1 MFITLRNYRRPG
13 KSWGLI
19 LLAILLSSCG
29 GGGSSGNVNLGD
41 PPPTQI
47 TLSLAV
53 PESIYGDVMIDC
65 IEADTKSESCKLDTL
80 PMLAAQISDP
90 SIDDIIAR
98 TVISHDWMAIRFRQ
112 YLESAPAEILPLFRA
127 VTAVVIAA
135 DIRPSQYSP
144 ITGAIYIDPG
154 FLWTTN
160 AEKATVLTAPD
171 FRAEFGSEL
180 MFVPL
185 SRYVDGTDYAW
196 EFFSLSDN
204 QTRIISDLEMPL
216 TGLMFHELAHAND
229 FFPPDKIDSLDTTL
243 SVWDATNSIARFRV
257 SSRVYAAQP
266 LNSQVW
272 KGLAGVLYGGDAA
285 TAGQQALTA
294 QQVGAELEID
304 GANDSYSYTSIYEDV
319 AMLFEEVMMAHVYG
333 IDREVAFTDVPPEGE
348 EAFCDSYIVRW
359 GYRDRVGDPLVHS
372 RAEQVL
378 QLLLDQ
384 TDVSAYT
391 ANLDSPRVMSNGE
404 DWCTVQLLNAS
415 CGTTNCISQTQ
426 SAGVASRQRMRPNST
441 LHYQ

>member
-1 MFITLRNYRRPG
+1 MPKRR
-13 KSWGLI
+13 L
-19 LLAILLSSCG
+19 
-29 GGGSSGNVNLGD
+29 
-41 PPPTQI
+41 
-47 TLSLAV
+47 
-53 PESIYGDVMIDC
+53 
-65 IEADTKSESCKLDTL
+65 
-80 PMLAAQISDP
+80 
-90 SIDDIIAR
+90 
-98 TVISHDWMAIRFRQ
+98 
-112 YLESAPAEILPLFRA
+112 
-127 VTAVVIAA
+127 
-135 DIRPSQYSP
+135 
-144 ITGAIYIDPG
+144 
-154 FLWTTN
+154 
-160 AEKATVLTAPD
+160 VLTAPD

-180 MFVPL
+180 MFVP
-185 SRYVDGTDYAW
+185 
-196 EFFSLSDN
+196 
-204 QTRIISDLEMPL
+204 
-216 TGLMFHELAHAND
+216 
-229 FFPPDKIDSLDTTL
+229 PDKIDSLDTTR
-243 SVWDATNSIARFRV
+243 SVWDATNSIAQFRV
-257 SSRVYAAQP
+257 SSRVNSAQP

-272 KGLAGVLYGGDAA
+272 KGLARVLYSGDAA

-404 DWCTVQLLNAS
+404 NWCTVQVLNAS

-426 SAGVASRQRMRPNST
+426 SAGVASRQRMRPDSR
-441 LHYQ
+441 LRYQ

>member
-1 MFITLRNYRRPG
+1 MFSVLRKYRRSG
-13 KSWGLI
+13 KSCGLV
-19 LLAILLSSCG
+19 LLAILLASC
-29 GGGSSGNVNLGD
+29 GGGSSGNVSPGD
-41 PPPTQI
+41 PLPTQI

-53 PESIYGDVMIDC
+53 PGSTYSGVIIDC
-65 IEADTKSESCKLDTL
+65 INADTKSESCKLDTL
-80 PMLAAQISDP
+80 PMLAQQISGP

-98 TVISHDWMAIRFRQ
+98 TVISHDWMATRFRQ
-112 YLESAPAEILPLFRA
+112 YLEIAPAEMLPLFRA

-144 ITGAIYIDPG
+144 ITGAIYIDPA
-154 FLWTTN
+154 FLWITN
-160 AEKATVLTAPD
+160 TEKATVSTAPD

-180 MFVPL
+180 IFVPL

-196 EFFSLSDN
+196 EFFSLSGN
-204 QTRIISDLEMPL
+204 QTRKISDLEMPL

-229 FFPPDKIDSLDTTL
+229 FFPPDRIDSLDTAL
-243 SVWDATNSIARFRV
+243 SVWDATDSIARFRV

-272 KGLAGVLYGGDAA
+272 KGLAMVLYSGDDA
-285 TAGQQALTA
+285 TAGQQVLTA
-294 QQVGAELEID
+294 QQVGVELEID

-319 AMLFEEVMMAHVYG
+319 AMLFEEVMMGHVYG
-333 IDREVAFTDVPPEGE
+333 IDRELAFTDMPPQGE
-348 EAFCDSYIVRW
+348 AEFCDSYIVRW
-359 GYRDRVGDPLVHS
+359 GYRNRISDPLVHS

-391 ANLDSPRVMSNGE
+391 ANIDSPKVMANGE
-404 DWCTVQLLNAS
+404 NWCTVQALNAS
-415 CGTTNCISQTQ
+415 CGITNCISQTQ
-426 SAGVASRQRMRPNST
+426 SAGVASRQRMRPDSRRR
-441 LHYQ
+441 YQ